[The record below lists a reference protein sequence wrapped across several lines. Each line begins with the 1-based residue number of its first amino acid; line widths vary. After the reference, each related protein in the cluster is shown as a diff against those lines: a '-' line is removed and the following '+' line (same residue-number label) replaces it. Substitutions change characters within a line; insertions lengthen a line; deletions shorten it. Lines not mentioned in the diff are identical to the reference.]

1 MTVPVSA
8 LADAEL
14 RMGSVK
20 LILGFGL
27 IIAVIYG
34 SWMIIPPYF
43 ANYQFEDG
51 IKNEA
56 LHSTYTTKTEDDIRN
71 AVFKQASDLEIPVTK
86 EQIKVQ
92 RTGGLGQGSVVIDV
106 DYNVHVDFPAY
117 PLDLHFH
124 NNTANKGVY

>member
-1 MTVPVSA
+1 
-8 LADAEL
+8 
-14 RMGSVK
+14 MGTLK
-20 LILGFGL
+20 LIAGFGL

-51 IKNEA
+51 IKGEA
-56 LHSTYTTKTEDDIRN
+56 LHSTYTSKTEDDIRN
-71 AVFKQASDLEIPVTK
+71 AVLKQAKELEIPLTR

-92 RTGGLGQGSVVIDV
+92 RTGGMGTGSILIDV
-106 DYNVHVDFPAY
+106 DYTVRVDLPGY

-124 NNTANKGVY
+124 PTTANKGVY